1 MDALVYPRE
10 KTLGT
15 LTLVIGM
22 LIWVL
27 LIVGTIGIALIYLL
41 FGFIFYVF
49 AHSALI
55 AYIKGNGVELTAQQ
69 FPDLRARFDACCD
82 KLGMTDKPQAY
93 VLQGGGLLNAFATR
107 FLGRHY
113 VVLLSDVVDAMEDNP
128 DGVNFYIGHELGHIR
143 MKHLTGRLFR
153 WPALWLPL
161 VGAAYARAQ
170 ESTCDRHG
178 LACSTS
184 PENAARALGALA
196 AGQRRW
202 RTLDLA
208 AYKKQLRST
217 SGFWM
222 SFHEL
227 TGGYPWLT
235 KRVARV
241 MEPDGRLPGRNG
253 LAYVLALFVPYAGR
267 IGGAAGPLIL
277 VAIIG
282 ILAAVALPA
291 YQEYT
296 VRAKVAVAYAG
307 AAPAQTALADYYA
320 VKKSVPQS
328 LEEAGV
334 AEQLSDGSRLS
345 LNPKTMV
352 LTLSTAHGELHMVP
366 SDEGDGKVRWQCM
379 VGDGLRANLAPKACR
394 NAPPQGQR

>member
-1 MDALVYPRE
+1 MEALVYPRE
-10 KTLGT
+10 RTLGT

-41 FGFIFYVF
+41 FGFIFYLF

-55 AYIKGNGVELTAQQ
+55 AYIKGNCVELTAQQ

-82 KLGMTDKPQAY
+82 KLGITDKPHAY
-93 VLQGGGLLNAFATR
+93 VLHGGGMLNAFATR

-170 ESTCDRHG
+170 ESTCDQHG

-184 PENAARALGALA
+184 PENAARALAALA

-202 RTLDLA
+202 RTLDLG

-241 MEPDGRLPGRNG
+241 MEPNGRLPGRHG

-267 IGGAAGPLIL
+267 IGGAAGPLVL

-291 YQEYT
+291 YQDYT
-296 VRAKVAVAYAG
+296 VRAKVAVAYAST
-307 AAPAQTALADYYA
+307 AAAQVALADYYS
-320 VKKSVPQS
+320 VKKAVPQS
-328 LEEAGV
+328 LQEAGV
-334 AEQLSDGSRLS
+334 AEQLADGSRLS
-345 LNPKTMV
+345 LNPKNMV
-352 LTLSTAHGELHMVP
+352 LTLGTAHGDLMLVP

-379 VGDGLRANLAPKACR
+379 VGDEMPANRAPKQCR
-394 NAPPQGQR
+394 SAPPPARR